1 MAMPNVVSEK
11 KYLTKEDC
19 MEKVKGYKSH
29 KGLKMTD
36 EEVFNHHI
44 ESILGLC
51 EDRLKQNVVV
61 SHLEPNKDDL
71 LKKALDEGKD
81 FIITASSLLGDLNT
95 LTNMY
100 MIRERIEQGPRFSG
114 IDIEETYTDD
124 NLVFYSSLCFKK
136 KD

>member
-36 EEVFNHHI
+36 EEVFKHHI

-100 MIRERIEQGPRFSG
+100 MIRERIEQDPRFSG

>member
-19 MEKVKGYKSH
+19 MEKVKGYKSL

-100 MIRERIEQGPRFSG
+100 MIRERIEQDPRFSG